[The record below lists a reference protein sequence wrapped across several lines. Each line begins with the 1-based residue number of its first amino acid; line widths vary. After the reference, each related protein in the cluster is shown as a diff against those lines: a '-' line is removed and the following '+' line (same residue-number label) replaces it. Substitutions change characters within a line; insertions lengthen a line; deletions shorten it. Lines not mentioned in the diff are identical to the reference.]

1 LLDVWLPA
9 VLLVVAFDRIQPP
22 AFAVGRL
29 ADAVCVVGLL
39 LCMMQ
44 PVTVMLCELLAERF
58 DDVCRDEL
66 RVVPVCAP
74 LLVDGVDRVVG
85 CWSDGCGYV
94 CAEAATAND
103 NTAAAHV
110 LPAIHLCIYA
120 LHENSI
126 RNAAGCCNADAR
138 SSGREEFCR
147 RNQLAGVAR

>member
-1 LLDVWLPA
+1 MLDVWLPA

-120 LHENSI
+120 LHEKLDS
-126 RNAAGCCNADAR
+126 
-138 SSGREEFCR
+138 
-147 RNQLAGVAR
+147 